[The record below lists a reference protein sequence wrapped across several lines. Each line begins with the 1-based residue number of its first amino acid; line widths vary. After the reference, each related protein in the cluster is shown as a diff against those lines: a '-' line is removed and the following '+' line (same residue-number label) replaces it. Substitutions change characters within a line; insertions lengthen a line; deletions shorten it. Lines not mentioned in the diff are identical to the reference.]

1 MALSFKE
8 LLTAVPVVLRGGNV
22 PNIVGEAGIGKSALV
37 AEVARQM
44 GATLF
49 TTVVSLS
56 EKGDLAI
63 PVPPLTSEAYVETE
77 KYGSLADVQYGYTH
91 TLIEIIETAQA
102 HPGRPILWFLDEFN
116 RGSQAVQSEL
126 MNLVLQRQIN
136 SLVLPEEVK
145 LVIAE
150 NPDETMTGFENA
162 DYGVVAGD
170 AAIKDRTVRL
180 VMKVDVADWL
190 AWAAE
195 EDTQKQR
202 PHIHDLIQRYL
213 QEDATQLYPA
223 ERGDDLNPTPRAWQ
237 RVSDNLFELLVLP
250 EEMQRSLV
258 FDLVAGD
265 LGEVAA
271 QRFVQFMQTNQET
284 LTPMDI
290 FVSQPWGPVVPEK
303 VMQTYRGLPEVQK
316 LALLKSTLV
325 AIDVAQPDNA
335 GRFAQI
341 LTATAKDGQYAIVKQ
356 LAAGDVLEKLYGA
369 DDESAKTL
377 YQLITK
383 VAAYDLSED

>member
-195 EDTQKQR
+195 EDAQKQH

-250 EEMQRSLV
+250 EETQRALV

-303 VMQTYRGLPEVQK
+303 VMQTYQGLPEVQK

-356 LAAGDVLEKLYGA
+356 LAAGDVLEKLYDA
-369 DDESAKTL
+369 DDESAKAL

>member
-250 EEMQRSLV
+250 EETQRALV

-303 VMQTYRGLPEVQK
+303 VMQTYQGLPEVQK

-369 DDESAKTL
+369 DDESAKAL

>member
-180 VMKVDVADWL
+180 VMKVDVTDWL

-195 EDTQKQR
+195 EDAQKQR

-250 EEMQRSLV
+250 EETQRALV

-303 VMQTYRGLPEVQK
+303 VMQTYQGLPEVQK

-356 LAAGDVLEKLYGA
+356 LAAGDVLEKLYDA
-369 DDESAKTL
+369 DDDSAKAL

>member
-250 EEMQRSLV
+250 EETQRALV

-303 VMQTYRGLPEVQK
+303 VMQTYQGLPEVQK

-335 GRFAQI
+335 GRFVQI

-356 LAAGDVLEKLYGA
+356 LAAGDVLEKLYDA
-369 DDESAKTL
+369 DDESAKAL

>member
-22 PNIVGEAGIGKSALV
+22 PNIFGEEGIGKSALV

-250 EEMQRSLV
+250 EETQRALV

-271 QRFVQFMQTNQET
+271 QRFLQFMQTNQET

-356 LAAGDVLEKLYGA
+356 LATGDVLEKLYDA
-369 DDESAKTL
+369 DDESAKAL